1 CPWPTLTGL
10 ISIYKQCSHTNNLTH
25 SARPIFHRKEDSIQ
39 AHLTIV
45 MVAMACGH
53 VLERSTG
60 VSLKRLVRTLKKYRS
75 FTLEVGGQ
83 VVHARTPLPADVAVL
98 IESLP
103 KSH

>member
-1 CPWPTLTGL
+1 MDLDAGAVIGFYRQL
-10 ISIYKQCSHTNNLTH
+10 FRIEKSFRMAKSDLR
-25 SARPIFHRKEDSIQ
+25 ARPIFHRKEDSIQ

-53 VLERSTG
+53 VLEQATG

-83 VVHARTPLPADVAVL
+83 
-98 IESLP
+98 
-103 KSH
+103 